1 MKINDIDTLLDKYF
15 EGETSLQEEEI
26 LRTYFTG
33 NGVADK
39 HKQYCPIF
47 SCFAEMRTEE
57 EDKVRTSY
65 DVKKHRKL
73 RPYIWVGVAACIMLL
88 IGGIVTRD
96 IKQAADT
103 NQSIAYVDGK
113 RISDT
118 QAINTMA
125 MESLSEISEMDED
138 AVSSQIDIL
147 DSFTE

>member
-1 MKINDIDTLLDKYF
+1 MKTNDIDTLLDKYF
-15 EGETSLQEEEI
+15 EGETSLHEEEI

-33 NGVADK
+33 NDVADK

-47 SCFAEMRTEE
+47 SCFTEMRTEE
-57 EDKVRTSY
+57 DKVSTSY

-73 RPYIWVGVAACIMLL
+73 RPYIWAGIAACIMLL
-88 IGGIVTRD
+88 IGGIVTRN
-96 IKQAADT
+96 IKQTADT
-103 NQSIAYVDGK
+103 TRSIAYVDGK

-147 DSFTE
+147 NSFTE

>member
-15 EGETSLQEEEI
+15 EGETSLHEEEI

-33 NGVADK
+33 NDVADK

-47 SCFAEMRTEE
+47 SFFAEMRTEE
-57 EDKVRTSY
+57 DKVSTSY

-88 IGGIVTRD
+88 IGGIVTQN

-103 NQSIAYVDGK
+103 TRSIAYVDGK

-147 DSFTE
+147 NSFTE